1 MDTPSEYSVTI
12 RLIRQQHSDNIRC
25 VVRLIDGYTESIFN
39 QCPAD
44 PTVALRQYW
53 IFCQA
58 DRWVHPSEYSVTVR
72 LIRLQHPDNIGCAV
86 RLIDGYTESI
96 FNQYLADPTATRR
109 QYSMRCKADQCL
121 IEQIS
126 T

>member
-1 MDTPSEYSVTI
+1 MGTPSEYSISV
-12 RLIRQQHSDNIRC
+12 RLIRQQHSDNIGC

-58 DRWVHPSEYSVTVR
+58 DRWVHPSQYSVTVR
-72 LIRLQHPDNIGCAV
+72 LIRLQHADNIRCAV
-86 RLIDGYTESI
+86 RLINALLSKYPLSIRLTNIYTQLISR
-96 FNQYLADPTATRR
+96 QLSVSPTLLHIRSA
-109 QYSMRCKADQCL
+109 
-121 IEQIS
+121 
-126 T
+126 